1 MNFLNHFTNDAGIG
15 RGAFIGDVLKGK
27 KASNSQVI
35 RLLY

>member
-1 MNFLNHFTNDAGIG
+1 MTLGIGGGVG
-15 RGAFIGDVLKGK
+15 RGAFIGDVLKVK